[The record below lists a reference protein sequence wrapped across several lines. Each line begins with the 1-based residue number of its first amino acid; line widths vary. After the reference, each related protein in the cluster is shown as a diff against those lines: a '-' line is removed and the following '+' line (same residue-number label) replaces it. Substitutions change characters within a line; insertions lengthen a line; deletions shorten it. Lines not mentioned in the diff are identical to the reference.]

1 MDVLVKLLLII
12 VFGYAALYTFF
23 GLIGMGKSILKGR
36 WLIKVS
42 FILTVL
48 VIISIT
54 GVIHIGNINP
64 IFTFNG
70 VNTVKKIAFTAGLG
84 VVIYMVLYFYFKL
97 SAFLIGKIF
106 KGK

>member
-1 MDVLVKLLLII
+1 MDALFRLLLII

-23 GLIGMGKSILKGR
+23 GLIGMGRSILKGK
-36 WLIKVS
+36 WLIKIS

-48 VIISIT
+48 VVLSIT
-54 GVIHIGNINP
+54 GVIHIGSINP

-70 VNTVKKIAFTAGLG
+70 ANTIRKIAFSAGLG
-84 VVIYMVLYFYFKL
+84 AVIYMVLYFYFKF